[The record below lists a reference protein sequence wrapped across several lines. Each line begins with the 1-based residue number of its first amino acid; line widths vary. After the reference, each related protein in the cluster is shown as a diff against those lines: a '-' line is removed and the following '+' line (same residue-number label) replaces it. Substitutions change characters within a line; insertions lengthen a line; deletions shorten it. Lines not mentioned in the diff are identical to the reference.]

1 MDRVQTSNLDPSVSS
16 KRLERCINMFPFPS
30 KSFCFCKPHKLMFET
45 GKQWTDSTLKKCKHH
60 NVDKKRQKEKEKRK
74 RC

>member
-1 MDRVQTSNLDPSVSS
+1 
-16 KRLERCINMFPFPS
+16 
-30 KSFCFCKPHKLMFET
+30 MFET